1 MKKCFYI
8 SGLLLIIFGCLSG
21 MILDA
26 LTFIIAILGIIL
38 ALISNQKLWLKIL
51 TVVVVVPPIVI
62 YGQIIFF
69 FSNS

>member
-38 ALISNQKLWLKIL
+38 ALISNQKLRLKLL
-51 TVVVVVPPIVI
+51 TVVVVPPIVI

>member
-1 MKKCFYI
+1 
-8 SGLLLIIFGCLSG
+8 

-51 TVVVVVPPIVI
+51 TVVVVPPIVI